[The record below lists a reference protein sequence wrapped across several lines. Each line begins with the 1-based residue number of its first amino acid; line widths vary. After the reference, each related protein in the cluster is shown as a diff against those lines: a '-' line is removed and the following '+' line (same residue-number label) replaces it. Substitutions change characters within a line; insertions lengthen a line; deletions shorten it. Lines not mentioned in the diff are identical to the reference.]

1 MANCFFCR
9 RPLPAGAR
17 SEICWDCMVGMA
29 KRDELSQWLTDY
41 ASPQSEML
49 ATPVYPMEMAVD
61 GRTVTASFLV
71 AGELKGKG
79 LYLPAEAAVASSRLF
94 QGKSVI
100 WDHVIPTPDR
110 HVGEVLN
117 VWNDAQAVYGQYSVN
132 NPDHRKV
139 LRAFAETGYGGMSP
153 RIQYA
158 AMGATVREILDVE
171 SVDVVLS
178 PSSATRILEA
188 SQTQAQPSASP
199 SLMERARAFFSIPP
213 LVQRQ
218 PTEPA
223 PAEPAPSE
231 PVEDTEMALD
241 EAKLAEMLAK
251 LQADLQASNE
261 TAIAGVNEKL
271 EAQTAALSETNT
283 AVAALAKKQDDLA
296 NEEYRKKKMRDKMSA
311 ELPDTPDEAL
321 EGLVDLAYAG
331 RADDETEEAMMSRVD
346 TILAP
351 MKAIAE
357 AQKAAL
363 AAATPETQPEETPP
377 AETPPAEQV
386 APPIT
391 IPQGTVLSGLMSQA
405 PDATVPGADDALAQ
419 FAKAFDTP
427 VATDEHGRP
436 AAPAA
441 ANGSAPAA

>member
-17 SEICWDCMVGMA
+17 SEVCWDCMVGMA

-41 ASPQSEML
+41 ASPQSDML

-117 VWNDAQAVYGQYSVN
+117 VWNDTQAVYGQYSVN

-188 SQTQAQPSASP
+188 SQTQAQPTASP
-199 SLMERARAFFSIPP
+199 SLMERARAFFSTPP

-223 PAEPAPSE
+223 PAEPAPSSQ
-231 PVEDTEMALD
+231 EDTEMALD

-271 EAQTAALSETNT
+271 EAQTAQLSETNT
-283 AVAALAKKQDDLA
+283 AVAALAKKQDDMA
-296 NEEYRKKKMRDKMSA
+296 MEESRKKKMRDKMSA
-311 ELPDTPDEAL
+311 ELPDLPAEALESLVELAYSQRGDADTDEAL
-321 EGLVDLAYAG
+321 LAAVDAFTGPL
-331 RADDETEEAMMSRVD
+331 
-346 TILAP
+346 
-351 MKAIAE
+351 KAAAE

-363 AAATPETQPEETPP
+363 AAATPETPPEATPP
-377 AETPPAEQV
+377 AETSPAEQV
-386 APPIT
+386 APTIT
-391 IPQGTVLSGLMSQA
+391 IPQGTVLSGLMSQT

-419 FAKAFDTP
+419 FAQAFDTP

-441 ANGSAPAA
+441 NGSAPAA

>member
-9 RPLPAGAR
+9 RPLPAGSR
-17 SEICWDCMVGMA
+17 SEVCWDCMVGMA

-41 ASPQSEML
+41 ASPQSDML

-117 VWNDAQAVYGQYSVN
+117 VWNDTQAVYGQYSVN

-188 SQTQAQPSASP
+188 SQTQAQPTASP
-199 SLMERARAFFSIPP
+199 SLMERARAFFSTPP

-218 PTEPA
+218 PTDPA
-223 PAEPAPSE
+223 PAEPAPSSQE
-231 PVEDTEMALD
+231 VTDMDDAQFKAL
-241 EAKLAEMLAK
+241 LAEFKAEIDK
-251 LQADLQASNE
+251 TIEAGNTAVQAS
-261 TAIAGVNEKL
+261 VNERL

-283 AVAALAKKQDDLA
+283 AVAVLAKKQDDLA

-321 EGLVDLAYAG
+321 EGLVNLAYAG

-363 AAATPETQPEETPP
+363 AAATPETPP
-377 AETPPAEQV
+377 AETPPAEQ
-386 APPIT
+386 APPPIT
-391 IPQGTVLSGLMSQA
+391 IPAGTVLSGLMSQA

-436 AAPAA
+436 AVPAA